1 VQGYG
6 RYFGLPTVSFRAGC
20 LTGPAHAGT
29 ELHDFLSYLMI
40 CTVSGRPYRV
50 FGYQGKQVRDNVH
63 SFHLVE
69 AFVEFVRTPR
79 IGEISNIGHSR
90 HTNCSMLEAIA
101 LCEEIRGRKLTWSYE
116 ETNGSATTSVGSAMS
131 ESFRSIT
138 QPGNF
143 GAVCNISRGVV
154 AWSVN
159 AYGNLFLG
167 NSPIICAA
175 DRIA

>member
-1 VQGYG
+1 
-6 RYFGLPTVSFRAGC
+6 
-20 LTGPAHAGT
+20 
-29 ELHDFLSYLMI
+29 
-40 CTVSGRPYRV
+40 
-50 FGYQGKQVRDNVH
+50 
-63 SFHLVE
+63 
-69 AFVEFVRTPR
+69 
-79 IGEISNIGHSR
+79 
-90 HTNCSMLEAIA
+90 MLEAIA

-175 DRIA
+175 DRVAYCWIVVAYITQKGIRWSFTQIKHTINERTCR